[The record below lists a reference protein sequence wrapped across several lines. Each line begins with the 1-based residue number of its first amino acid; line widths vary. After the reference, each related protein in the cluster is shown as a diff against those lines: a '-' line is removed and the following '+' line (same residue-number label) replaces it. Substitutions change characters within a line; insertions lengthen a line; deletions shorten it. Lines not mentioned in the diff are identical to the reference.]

1 VLEIQ
6 VYGDSKLTID
16 WLKGSIQLV
25 NLDLQLLG
33 QRLKLIST
41 SFNHINFMHIFREL
55 NSFVDILSK
64 EALYLPKNQ
73 MVMEVFSD
81 GELIS
86 KREGNFFQYILLED
100 PYLIQSFG

>member
-33 QRLKLIST
+33 QRLIST
-41 SFNHINFMHIFREL
+41 SFNHISFMHIFRES
-55 NSFVDILSK
+55 NSFADILSW
-64 EALYLPKNQ
+64 N
-73 MVMEVFSD
+73 
-81 GELIS
+81 LIS
-86 KREGNFFQYILLED
+86 T
-100 PYLIQSFG
+100 